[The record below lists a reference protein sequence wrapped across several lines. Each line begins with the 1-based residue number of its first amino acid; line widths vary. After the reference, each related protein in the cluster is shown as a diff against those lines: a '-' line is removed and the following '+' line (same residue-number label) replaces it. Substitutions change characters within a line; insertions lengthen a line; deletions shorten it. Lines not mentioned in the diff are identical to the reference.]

1 MKVHYNNPACIMI
14 VFISK
19 LRHYIKL
26 IGIHSTKLFKGVIEH
41 QSRLSSLS
49 KLEKMWAKVKTYE
62 NESTTYLGS
71 ISNSFQISTR
81 RDSC

>member
-1 MKVHYNNPACIMI
+1 MFQRMTKHIDVWINFTKDVITHSFNIMKVHYNNPACIMI

-41 QSRLSSLS
+41 LSRLSSLS
-49 KLEKMWAKVKTYE
+49 KLEKM
-62 NESTTYLGS
+62 
-71 ISNSFQISTR
+71 
-81 RDSC
+81 